1 MKNYLIKNHL
11 LKVLFNKIKN
21 LVCKINKL
29 IMKGKYF
36 SVWIIKKLKL
46 FKTVKIFK
54 KNKILKKIKIILKIK
69 NYHIT

>member
-36 SVWIIKKLKL
+36 SV
-46 FKTVKIFK
+46 
-54 KNKILKKIKIILKIK
+54 
-69 NYHIT
+69 